1 MRRQRPAA
9 LAAPVLIARALTAR
23 ALAAVLLTPLLLA
36 GCGGSAAPPPFAPGV
51 GGSSGSGNGA
61 SPGPSA
67 SGLPDP
73 VIAAAPLT
81 RPPFGANVQV
91 RYRAAE
97 AHEPAL
103 AAALTA
109 DGDFELAYLYA
120 QYTGGRDGRWTVY
133 ASPKAVSTFRADLA
147 RPSVTRHS
155 FRGRVRYFAIRAYP
169 DPATHGAVDVT
180 GCFDDAG
187 AVTTSVRTGQPD
199 GPAVPANQHYFRY
212 TDIVARRGGHWVVIG
227 NYPALYYPQ
236 AKECKP

>member
-1 MRRQRPAA
+1 MRRQQPAA
-9 LAAPVLIARALTAR
+9 LAAPALAALLLTAADAGRVRRVRRAAAVHPGCGRVIRVRGRREPGPVR
-23 ALAAVLLTPLLLA
+23 ALAA
-36 GCGGSAAPPPFAPGV
+36 
-51 GGSSGSGNGA
+51 GSGHSGGA
-61 SPGPSA
+61 ADQAAVRCERAGQLPGEPA
-67 SGLPDP
+67 
-73 VIAAAPLT
+73 
-81 RPPFGANVQV
+81 
-91 RYRAAE
+91 

-103 AAALTA
+103 AAAMTA

-120 QYTGGRDGRWTVY
+120 QYTGGRDDRWTVY
-133 ASPKAVSTFRADLA
+133 ASPKAVRTFRADLA
-147 RPSVTRHS
+147 QPSVTRHS

-187 AVTTSVRTGQPD
+187 AVTTSLRTGQPD

-212 TDIVARRGGHWVVIG
+212 TDIVARRGGRWVVIG

>member
-9 LAAPVLIARALTAR
+9 LAVPVL
-23 ALAAVLLTPLLLA
+23 AALLA
-36 GCGGSAAPPPFAPGV
+36 GLGGSAAPPPFTPGV
-51 GGSSGSGNGA
+51 GGSPGPGA
-61 SPGPSA
+61 GAGPGPSA
-67 SGLPDP
+67 SGLPGP
-73 VIAAAPLT
+73 VTGAAPLT

-91 RYRAAE
+91 SYRAAE
-97 AHEPAL
+97 AREPAL

-120 QYTGGRDGRWTVY
+120 QYTGGRDVRWTVY
-133 ASPKAVSTFRADLA
+133 ASPRAASRFRGDLA

-187 AVTTSVRTGQPD
+187 AVTTSLRTGQPD

>member
-1 MRRQRPAA
+1 MRRQRQGG
-9 LAAPVLIARALTAR
+9 LAAPVLAGP
-23 ALAAVLLTPLLLA
+23 ALAALLLA
-36 GCGGSAAPPPFAPGV
+36 GCGGSAAPPPFTPGV
-51 GGSSGSGNGA
+51 GGSSGSGDGA
-61 SPGPSA
+61 SPGPAA
-67 SGLPDP
+67 SGPPGP
-73 VIAAAPLT
+73 VIDAGPLT

-91 RYRAAE
+91 SYRAAE
-97 AHEPAL
+97 AHKPVL
-103 AAALTA
+103 AAAMTA

-120 QYTGGRDGRWTVY
+120 QYTGGRDDRWTVY
-133 ASPKAVSTFRADLA
+133 ASPKAARTFRGDLA
-147 RPSVTRHS
+147 QPSVTGHS
-155 FRGRVRYFAIRAYP
+155 FRGRVRYFAVRAYP

-187 AVTTSVRTGQPD
+187 AVTTSLRTGQPD

>member
-1 MRRQRPAA
+1 MRRQRPTPAAAVPAA
-9 LAAPVLIARALTAR
+9 LM
-23 ALAAVLLTPLLLA
+23 LAPLLLA
-36 GCGGSAAPPPFAPGV
+36 GCGGSAAPPPFTPGV
-51 GGSSGSGNGA
+51 GGSSGPGGSA

-67 SGLPDP
+67 TGGPDP
-73 VIAAAPLT
+73 VTEAGPLT
-81 RPPFGANVQV
+81 KPPFGGNVQV
-91 RYRAAE
+91 RYRASA
-97 AHEPAL
+97 ADRPAL

-120 QYTGGRDGRWTVY
+120 QYTGGRDDRWTVY

-147 RPSVTRHS
+147 QPSVTRHS

-180 GCFDDAG
+180 GCFDDSG
-187 AVTTSVRTGQPD
+187 AVTTSLRTGQPD
-199 GPAVPANQHYFRY
+199 GAAVPANQHYFRY
-212 TDIVARRGGHWVVIG
+212 TDIVARRGGRWVVIG